1 VHLMKPRALAIA
13 SLLCAVFAL
22 VILVIPFLGVY
33 TSGVLGPAS
42 VALGAVAVSR
52 TKDGGPNRK
61 VALAGVTLG
70 LVAVIILI
78 VFLAT
83 GAYSEYAR

>member
-1 VHLMKPRALAIA
+1 MNPRAIA
-13 SLLCAVFAL
+13 LGSLLCAIFAM

-42 VALGAVAVSR
+42 VALGALGVSR

-61 VALAGVTLG
+61 LALAGLTLG
-70 LVAVIILI
+70 LVAVILLI
-78 VFLAT
+78 IFIAT